1 MCRGSED
8 RRGGWAFVAVLAIGQ
23 FLLLFILDPKNGM
36 IREIP
41 MLAGLLSGF
50 IFWSAYRLS
59 SETDTDSNIPNWR
72 DRLALPALILIIPT
86 LVVHLSP
93 SLTITRLDAYLENN
107 EFKYE
112 STLLAMRDYYLTKE
126 EYDLADQR
134 ERSVRGK
141 VPDNLKSQMVNDLY
155 VHDRYTEALEYA
167 ERLIERHPYNAHYRM
182 QYGNVLLHF
191 DRYGDAEREL
201 LTASRLS
208 PDNAEIYHFLGELYR
223 EMRNGD
229 KCLASIQHGLSLDP
243 DNLLLLVDLTGY
255 YYLKREYQSADSM
268 IDVVMEINPEEP
280 YAYMYRGLL
289 AERAG
294 HRQHALTAY
303 RKFIELDDLL
313 PEVPQIRERIERL
326 APGSLDSSDGN

>member
-1 MCRGSED
+1 
-8 RRGGWAFVAVLAIGQ
+8 
-23 FLLLFILDPKNGM
+23 
-36 IREIP
+36 
-41 MLAGLLSGF
+41 
-50 IFWSAYRLS
+50 
-59 SETDTDSNIPNWR
+59 
-72 DRLALPALILIIPT
+72 
-86 LVVHLSP
+86 
-93 SLTITRLDAYLENN
+93 
-107 EFKYE
+107 
-112 STLLAMRDYYLTKE
+112 
-126 EYDLADQR
+126 
-134 ERSVRGK
+134 
-141 VPDNLKSQMVNDLY
+141 MVNDLY

-208 PDNAEIYHFLGELYR
+208 PDNPEIYHFLGELYR